1 MQPHAVNDQQNTH
14 QKFWPSRPS
23 AVRVWLLDK
32 GRLGLFYFMTN
43 IQIDPEFKSLIP
55 PLAPEEYAQLEA
67 NLIADGCRDP
77 IVVWAVP
84 PDESEFEEWNLTE
97 KYISDEDLLFNA
109 HRYHEEAEILGRH
122 GKFVF
127 IKTRSPNDE
136 YCRDWFEQWYL
147 AVESDDDPGVFEGE
161 EVLIDGHNRFEICT
175 KHKIPFE
182 TVPLVFETRTAAMLW
197 MIDNQ
202 KGRRNVSDYD
212 KGLLA
217 MRRQELLR
225 PMAEKQRKE
234 TEGRPSKLSA
244 KLPTVSKIDTRR
256 EAAKEAGI
264 GERTLDAVK
273 LIKDAA
279 DKGEIP
285 QQTVD
290 DLRHRKV
297 AIHRVAKDIK
307 ETRQKKAREEKRV
320 EAVKEVAIPENL
332 IIGDFREHGDKVP
345 DGSLSLIFTDPP
357 YDRKASEMLP
367 ELGAFAAAKLAE
379 GGSLILYVG
388 QTQIPAALDALRPHL
403 RYWWTIA
410 CVHAGRSTVMREY
423 GLNAGWKAVLWFV
436 KGTRHDNSVMVNDVM
451 SGGEE
456 KTHHDW
462 QQSQSEAEYWI
473 SKLTQEGDIVCDPFM
488 GGGTTAAAAKAKG
501 RKWIGFEID
510 KTNASIIAGRL
521 I

>member
-1 MQPHAVNDQQNTH
+1 VAAPFLNM
-14 QKFWPSRPS
+14 
-23 AVRVWLLDK
+23 
-32 GRLGLFYFMTN
+32 MT
-43 IQIDPEFKSLIP
+43 IKIDPEFKALIP
-55 PLAPEEYAQLEA
+55 PLAPEELAQLES
-67 NLIADGCRDP
+67 NIIRDGCRDP
-77 IVVWAVP
+77 LVVW
-84 PDESEFEEWNLTE
+84 SGL
-97 KYISDEDLLFNA
+97 
-109 HRYHEEAEILGRH
+109 
-122 GKFVF
+122 
-127 IKTRSPNDE
+127 
-136 YCRDWFEQWYL
+136 
-147 AVESDDDPGVFEGE
+147 
-161 EVLIDGHNRFEICT
+161 LIDGHNRHDICT
-175 KHKIPFE
+175 KHKIAFE
-182 TVPLVFETRTAAMLW
+182 TVEMKFLDRTAAMLW

-217 MRRQELLR
+217 MRKQELLR
-225 PMAEKQRKE
+225 PMAVANLSAGGGDRKS
-234 TEGRPSKLSA
+234 PLA
-244 KLPTVSKIDTRR
+244 KLPNPISKIDTRR

-307 ETRQKKAREEKRV
+307 ETRQKAAREEKRV
-320 EAVKEVAIPENL
+320 EAVKEIDIPENL
-332 IIGDFREHGDKVP
+332 IIGDFRDHAGKIP
-345 DGSLSLIFTDPP
+345 DGSVSLIFTDPP

-367 ELGAFAAAKLAE
+367 ELGEFAASKLME

-436 KGTRHDNSVMVNDVM
+436 KGTRHDNSIMVNDTM

-473 SKLTQEGDIVCDPFM
+473 GKLTNKNDVVCDPFM
-488 GGGTTAAAAKAKG
+488 GGGTTAAASKNLG
-501 RKWIGFEID
+501 RRWIGFEID
-510 KTNASIIAGRL
+510 ETNGKIIAERVSK
-521 I
+521 

>member
-1 MQPHAVNDQQNTH
+1 M
-14 QKFWPSRPS
+14 
-23 AVRVWLLDK
+23 
-32 GRLGLFYFMTN
+32 N
-43 IQIDPEFKSLIP
+43 ITIDPEFKALIP
-55 PLAPEEYAQLEA
+55 PLAPEELAQLEV
-67 NLIADGCRDP
+67 NIIADGCRDP
-77 IVVWAVP
+77 LVTWQGA
-84 PDESEFEEWNLTE
+84 
-97 KYISDEDLLFNA
+97 
-109 HRYHEEAEILGRH
+109 
-122 GKFVF
+122 
-127 IKTRSPNDE
+127 
-136 YCRDWFEQWYL
+136 
-147 AVESDDDPGVFEGE
+147 
-161 EVLIDGHNRFEICT
+161 LIDGHNRYEICT
-175 KHKIPFE
+175 RHGLPFE
-182 TVPLVFETRTAAMLW
+182 TVEVDFADRTAAMLW

-217 MRRQELLR
+217 MRKQELLR
-225 PMAEKQRKE
+225 PMAKDNQKE
-234 TEGRPSKLSA
+234 YHGNQHDGLSA
-244 KLPTVSKIDTRR
+244 KLPKVQNKIDTRR
-256 EAAKEAGI
+256 EAAREAGI

-307 ETRQKKAREEKRV
+307 ETRQKAAREEKRID
-320 EAVKEVAIPENL
+320 AAKEITIPGNL
-332 IIGDFREHGDKVP
+332 IIGDFREHADKVP

-357 YDRKASEMLP
+357 YDRKASQMLP
-367 ELGAFAAAKLAE
+367 ELGEFAASKLME
-379 GGSLILYVG
+379 GGSLVLYVG

-436 KGTRHDNSVMVNDVM
+436 KGTRHDNSIMVNDVM

-473 SKLTQEGDIVCDPFM
+473 SKITQEGDIVCDPFM
-488 GGGTTAAAAKAKG
+488 GGGTTAAAAKAMV
-501 RKWIGFEID
+501 RNWIGFEID
-510 KTNASIIAGRL
+510 ETNGKIIAERL
-521 I
+521 LK

>member
-1 MQPHAVNDQQNTH
+1 M
-14 QKFWPSRPS
+14 
-23 AVRVWLLDK
+23 
-32 GRLGLFYFMTN
+32 N
-43 IQIDPEFKSLIP
+43 ITIDPEFKALIP
-55 PLAPEEYAQLEA
+55 PLAPEELAQLEV
-67 NLIADGCRDP
+67 NIIADGCRDP
-77 IVVWAVP
+77 LVTWQGA
-84 PDESEFEEWNLTE
+84 
-97 KYISDEDLLFNA
+97 
-109 HRYHEEAEILGRH
+109 
-122 GKFVF
+122 
-127 IKTRSPNDE
+127 
-136 YCRDWFEQWYL
+136 
-147 AVESDDDPGVFEGE
+147 
-161 EVLIDGHNRFEICT
+161 LIDGHNRYEICT
-175 KHKIPFE
+175 RHGLPFE
-182 TVPLVFETRTAAMLW
+182 TVEVDFADRTAAMLW

-217 MRRQELLR
+217 MRKQELLR
-225 PMAEKQRKE
+225 PMAKDNQKE
-234 TEGRPSKLSA
+234 YHGNQHDGLSA
-244 KLPTVSKIDTRR
+244 KLPKVQNKIDTRR
-256 EAAKEAGI
+256 EAAREAGI

-307 ETRQKKAREEKRV
+307 ETRQKAAREEKRID
-320 EAVKEVAIPENL
+320 AAKEITIPGNL
-332 IIGDFREHGDKVP
+332 IIGDFREHADKVP

-357 YDRKASEMLP
+357 YDRRASQMLP
-367 ELGAFAAAKLAE
+367 ELGEFAASKLME
-379 GGSLILYVG
+379 GGSLVLYVG

-436 KGTRHDNSVMVNDVM
+436 KGTRHDNSIMVNDVM

-473 SKLTQEGDIVCDPFM
+473 SKITQEGDIVCDPFM
-488 GGGTTAAAAKAKG
+488 GGGTTAAAAKAMG
-501 RKWIGFEID
+501 RNWIGFEID
-510 KTNASIIAGRL
+510 ETNGKIIAERL
-521 I
+521 LK

>member
-1 MQPHAVNDQQNTH
+1 
-14 QKFWPSRPS
+14 
-23 AVRVWLLDK
+23 
-32 GRLGLFYFMTN
+32 MTAT
-43 IQIDPEFKSLIP
+43 QDTVTIDPEFKSLIP
-55 PLAPEEYAQLEA
+55 PLAPDELAQLEA
-67 NLIADGCRDP
+67 NILRDGCRDP
-77 IVVWAVP
+77 LVVWVA
-84 PDESEFEEWNLTE
+84 PDEFTDPDYVHAATE
-97 KYISDEDLLFNA
+97 GGKVYCKYCKKDVSVSIGDGIIVCDECDYGL
-109 HRYHEEAEILGRH
+109 
-122 GKFVF
+122 
-127 IKTRSPNDE
+127 SPN
-136 YCRDWFEQWYL
+136 RNNQI
-147 AVESDDDPGVFEGE
+147 
-161 EVLIDGHNRFEICT
+161 LIDGHNRHAICT
-175 KHKIPFE
+175 KHDIEFE
-182 TVPLVFETRTAAMLW
+182 TVKMVFADRTAAMLW

-217 MRRQELLR
+217 MAKQELLR
-225 PMAEKQRKE
+225 PLAKDSTKE
-234 TEGRPSKLSA
+234 GNSRGGKGGKSSA
-244 KLPTVSKIDTRR
+244 ILPTTYKIDTRK

-273 LIKDAA
+273 LIKEAA

-285 QQTVD
+285 QETID

-307 ETRQKKAREEKRV
+307 ETRQKAAREGKRM
-320 EAVKEVAIPENL
+320 EAVKEIEIPANL
-332 IIGDFREHGDKVP
+332 IIGDFREHADKVP
-345 DGSLSLIFTDPP
+345 NGSLSLIFTDPP

-367 ELGAFAAAKLAE
+367 ALGEFAASKLMD
-379 GGSLILYVG
+379 GGSLVLYVG

-436 KGTRHDNSVMVNDVM
+436 KGTRHDNSVMVNDTM

-462 QQSQSEAEYWI
+462 QQSESEAAYWVD
-473 SKLTQEGDIVCDPFM
+473 KLTDPKGVVCDPFT
-488 GGGTTAAAAKAKG
+488 GGGTTGAACKALG
-501 RKWIGFEID
+501 RDFIGFEID
-510 KTNASIIAGRL
+510 ETTAKIAAER

>member
-1 MQPHAVNDQQNTH
+1 LAISGISIALIRSSRNDPVAAPFLNM
-14 QKFWPSRPS
+14 
-23 AVRVWLLDK
+23 
-32 GRLGLFYFMTN
+32 MT
-43 IQIDPEFKSLIP
+43 IKIDPEFKALIP
-55 PLAPEEYAQLEA
+55 PLAPEELAQLES
-67 NLIADGCRDP
+67 NIIRDGCRDP
-77 IVVWAVP
+77 LVVW
-84 PDESEFEEWNLTE
+84 SGL
-97 KYISDEDLLFNA
+97 
-109 HRYHEEAEILGRH
+109 
-122 GKFVF
+122 
-127 IKTRSPNDE
+127 
-136 YCRDWFEQWYL
+136 
-147 AVESDDDPGVFEGE
+147 
-161 EVLIDGHNRFEICT
+161 LIDGHNRHDICT
-175 KHKIPFE
+175 KHKIAFE
-182 TVPLVFETRTAAMLW
+182 TVEMKFLDRTAAMLW

-217 MRRQELLR
+217 MRKQELLR
-225 PMAEKQRKE
+225 PMAVANLSAGGGDRKS
-234 TEGRPSKLSA
+234 PLA
-244 KLPTVSKIDTRR
+244 KLPNPISKIDTRR

-307 ETRQKKAREEKRV
+307 ETRQKAAREEKRV
-320 EAVKEVAIPENL
+320 EAVKEIDIPENL
-332 IIGDFREHGDKVP
+332 IIGDFRDHAGKIP
-345 DGSLSLIFTDPP
+345 DGSVSLIFTDPP

-367 ELGAFAAAKLAE
+367 ELGEFAASKLME

-436 KGTRHDNSVMVNDVM
+436 KGTRHDNSIMVNDTM

-473 SKLTQEGDIVCDPFM
+473 GKLTNKNDVVCDPFM
-488 GGGTTAAAAKAKG
+488 GGGTTAAASKNLG
-501 RKWIGFEID
+501 RRWIGFEID
-510 KTNASIIAGRL
+510 ETNGKIIAERVSK
-521 I
+521 

>member
-1 MQPHAVNDQQNTH
+1 M
-14 QKFWPSRPS
+14 
-23 AVRVWLLDK
+23 
-32 GRLGLFYFMTN
+32 N
-43 IQIDPEFKSLIP
+43 ITIDPEFKALIP
-55 PLAPEEYAQLEA
+55 PLAPEELAQLES
-67 NLIADGCRDP
+67 NIIADGCRDP
-77 IVVWAVP
+77 LVTWQG
-84 PDESEFEEWNLTE
+84 S
-97 KYISDEDLLFNA
+97 
-109 HRYHEEAEILGRH
+109 
-122 GKFVF
+122 
-127 IKTRSPNDE
+127 
-136 YCRDWFEQWYL
+136 
-147 AVESDDDPGVFEGE
+147 
-161 EVLIDGHNRFEICT
+161 LIDGHNRYEICT
-175 KHKIPFE
+175 RHGLPFE
-182 TVPLVFETRTAAMLW
+182 TVEVQFADRTVAMLW

-217 MRRQELLR
+217 MRKQELLR
-225 PMAEKQRKE
+225 PIAKDNQKE
-234 TEGRPSKLSA
+234 YHGNQHDGLSA
-244 KLPTVSKIDTRR
+244 KLPKVQNKIDTRK

-307 ETRQKKAREEKRV
+307 ETRQKKAREEKRT
-320 EAVKEVAIPENL
+320 EAVKEITIPENL
-332 IIGDFREHGDKVP
+332 IIGDFREHADKVP

-357 YDRKASEMLP
+357 YDRKASQMLP
-367 ELGAFAAAKLAE
+367 ELGEFAASKLME
-379 GGSLILYVG
+379 GGSMILYVG

-436 KGTRHDNSVMVNDVM
+436 KGTRHDNSIMVNDVM

-473 SKLTQEGDIVCDPFM
+473 GKLTQEGDIVCDPFM
-488 GGGTTAAAAKAKG
+488 GGGTTAAAAKATG
-501 RKWIGFEID
+501 RNWIGFEID
-510 KTNASIIAGRL
+510 ETNGKIIAERL
-521 I
+521 LK

>member
-1 MQPHAVNDQQNTH
+1 M
-14 QKFWPSRPS
+14 
-23 AVRVWLLDK
+23 
-32 GRLGLFYFMTN
+32 N
-43 IQIDPEFKSLIP
+43 ITIDPEFKALIP
-55 PLAPEEYAQLEA
+55 PLAPEELAQLEV
-67 NLIADGCRDP
+67 NIIADGCRDP
-77 IVVWAVP
+77 LVTWQGSI
-84 PDESEFEEWNLTE
+84 
-97 KYISDEDLLFNA
+97 
-109 HRYHEEAEILGRH
+109 
-122 GKFVF
+122 
-127 IKTRSPNDE
+127 
-136 YCRDWFEQWYL
+136 
-147 AVESDDDPGVFEGE
+147 
-161 EVLIDGHNRFEICT
+161 IDGHNRYEICT
-175 KHKIPFE
+175 RHGLPFE
-182 TVPLVFETRTAAMLW
+182 TVEVDFADRTAAMLW

-217 MRRQELLR
+217 MRKQELLR
-225 PMAEKQRKE
+225 PAAAKSYEE
-234 TEGRPSKLSA
+234 NVGRPSKSSA
-244 KLPTVSKIDTRR
+244 KLPTISKIDTRR
-256 EAAKEAGI
+256 EAAREAGI

-307 ETRQKKAREEKRV
+307 ETRQKAAREEKRID
-320 EAVKEVAIPENL
+320 AAKEITIPGNL
-332 IIGDFREHGDKVP
+332 IIGDFREHADNVP

-357 YDRKASEMLP
+357 YDRKASQMLP
-367 ELGAFAAAKLAE
+367 DLGEFAALKLME
-379 GGSLILYVG
+379 GGSLVLYVG

-436 KGTRHDNSVMVNDVM
+436 KGTRHDNSIMVNDVM

-473 SKLTQEGDIVCDPFM
+473 SKITQEGDIVCDPFM
-488 GGGTTAAAAKAKG
+488 GGGTTAAAAKAMG
-501 RKWIGFEID
+501 RNWIGFEID
-510 KTNASIIAGRL
+510 ETNGKIIAERL
-521 I
+521 LK

>member
-1 MQPHAVNDQQNTH
+1 M
-14 QKFWPSRPS
+14 
-23 AVRVWLLDK
+23 
-32 GRLGLFYFMTN
+32 N
-43 IQIDPEFKSLIP
+43 ITIDPEFKALIP
-55 PLAPEEYAQLEA
+55 PLAPEELAQLES
-67 NLIADGCRDP
+67 NIIADGCRDP
-77 IVVWAVP
+77 LVTWQG
-84 PDESEFEEWNLTE
+84 S
-97 KYISDEDLLFNA
+97 
-109 HRYHEEAEILGRH
+109 
-122 GKFVF
+122 
-127 IKTRSPNDE
+127 
-136 YCRDWFEQWYL
+136 
-147 AVESDDDPGVFEGE
+147 
-161 EVLIDGHNRFEICT
+161 LIDGHNRYEICT
-175 KHKIPFE
+175 RHGLPFE
-182 TVPLVFETRTAAMLW
+182 TVEVEFADRTTAMLW

-217 MRRQELLR
+217 MRKQELLR
-225 PMAEKQRKE
+225 PIAKDNQIRKPE
-234 TEGRPSKLSA
+234 SVSA
-244 KLPTVSKIDTRR
+244 KLPKQKPIDTRK

-307 ETRQKKAREEKRV
+307 ETRQKKAREEKRT
-320 EAVKEVAIPENL
+320 EAVKEITIPENL
-332 IIGDFREHGDKVP
+332 IIGDFREHADKVP

-357 YDRKASEMLP
+357 YDRKASQMLP
-367 ELGAFAAAKLAE
+367 ELGEFAAAKLAD
-379 GGSLILYVG
+379 GGSMILYVG

-436 KGTRHDNSVMVNDVM
+436 KGTRHDNSIMVNDVM

-473 SKLTQEGDIVCDPFM
+473 SKLTQQGDIVCDPFM
-488 GGGTTAAAAKAKG
+488 GGGTTAAAAKAMG
-501 RKWIGFEID
+501 RNWIGFEID
-510 KTNASIIAGRL
+510 ETNGKIIAERL
-521 I
+521 LK

>member
-1 MQPHAVNDQQNTH
+1 M
-14 QKFWPSRPS
+14 
-23 AVRVWLLDK
+23 
-32 GRLGLFYFMTN
+32 N
-43 IQIDPEFKSLIP
+43 ITIDPEFKALIP
-55 PLAPEEYAQLEA
+55 PLAPEELAQLES
-67 NLIADGCRDP
+67 NIIADGCRDP
-77 IVVWAVP
+77 LVTWQG
-84 PDESEFEEWNLTE
+84 S
-97 KYISDEDLLFNA
+97 
-109 HRYHEEAEILGRH
+109 
-122 GKFVF
+122 
-127 IKTRSPNDE
+127 
-136 YCRDWFEQWYL
+136 
-147 AVESDDDPGVFEGE
+147 
-161 EVLIDGHNRFEICT
+161 LIDGHNRYEICAR
-175 KHKIPFE
+175 HGLPFE
-182 TVPLVFETRTAAMLW
+182 TVEVEFADRTTAMLW

-217 MRRQELLR
+217 MRKQELLR
-225 PMAEKQRKE
+225 PIAKE
-234 TEGRPSKLSA
+234 NQNKGGELGGNPTLSA
-244 KLPTVSKIDTRR
+244 KLPKGSAIDTRK

-307 ETRQKKAREEKRV
+307 ETRQKKAREEKRT
-320 EAVKEVAIPENL
+320 EAVKEIAIPGNL
-332 IIGDFREHGDKVP
+332 IIGDFRDHSDRVP

-367 ELGAFAAAKLAE
+367 ELGEFAAAKLAD
-379 GGSLILYVG
+379 GGSMILYVG
-388 QTQIPAALDALRPHL
+388 QTQIPAAFDALRPHL

-436 KGTRHDNSVMVNDVM
+436 KGTRHDNSIMVNDVM

-473 SKLTQEGDIVCDPFM
+473 GKLTQEGDIVCDPFM
-488 GGGTTAAAAKAKG
+488 GGGTTAAAAKAMD

-510 KTNASIIAGRL
+510 ETNGKIIAERL
-521 I
+521 LK